1 RSPAQGNDPRG
12 GSGGAGA
19 RAARHG
25 AAAGGAHLCRGGR
38 LRAVVRRP
46 SHDCRPSRWRRRGAG
61 DVPRPGRRRGGARA
75 GELHQRSRHRHAHQ
89 RPARGDRRGTGVRGR
104 DAGADQLDQ
113 VDARPHH
120 GRGVGDRGGRLRP
133 GGGDRRGAADDGPGG
148 PGERLRLRAEPGA
161 PAPGGGG
168 DEQRLCL
175 RRQQRLD
182 DLQEVRGVVTRSRG
196 PTAAC
201 DRTRP
206 APAMK
211 QQTAPL
217 PQGPPTGAARRRRV
231 VVTGAGVVSPLGDSP
246 AALHRALAAG
256 TSARKPVE
264 LFETSGIGC
273 HEAGEIR
280 PFDPQ
285 AYVGERNLRPLDR
298 TSRLLV
304 VAAQLA
310 LADSGWAAGGQLRQ
324 TGTPGGAAAEVGLVV
339 GTTFCSVR
347 TIAEFD
353 RRALRLGPTHA
364 RPLDFAN
371 IGLNAATGQAAI
383 WHGLRGVN
391 STLAGGEASG
401 LQAIAQAAELVR
413 AGRADAVLAGGAE
426 GLCFESFLGYY
437 RAGRLCGALDR
448 GSAERPVPFDAR
460 RNGFS
465 LSEGAA
471 LLMLEE
477 ASSAAARGAAMRA
490 EVLGWGAAFA
500 AASGEAGMADAV
512 ARAVRLALADAGA
525 VPAEIGCPSAAG
537 G

>member
-1 RSPAQGNDPRG
+1 MQRETAPPHQGP
-12 GSGGAGA
+12 ST
-19 RAARHG
+19 G
-25 AAAGGAHLCRGGR
+25 AAA
-38 LRAVVRRP
+38 
-46 SHDCRPSRWRRRGAG
+46 AG
-61 DVPRPGRRRGGARA
+61 
-75 GELHQRSRHRHAHQ
+75 
-89 RPARGDRRGTGVRGR
+89 
-104 DAGADQLDQ
+104 
-113 VDARPHH
+113 
-120 GRGVGDRGGRLRP
+120 
-133 GGGDRRGAADDGPGG
+133 
-148 PGERLRLRAEPGA
+148 
-161 PAPGGGG
+161 
-168 DEQRLCL
+168 
-175 RRQQRLD
+175 
-182 DLQEVRGVVTRSRG
+182 
-196 PTAAC
+196 
-201 DRTRP
+201 
-206 APAMK
+206 
-211 QQTAPL
+211 
-217 PQGPPTGAARRRRV
+217 RRRV
-231 VVTGAGVVSPLGDSP
+231 VVTGAGVVSPLADSP

-256 TSARKPVE
+256 ISARKPIE

-310 LADSGWAAGGQLRQ
+310 LADSGWAPAGQPRPAG
-324 TGTPGGAAAEVGLVV
+324 TTPGAEVGLVV

-353 RRALRLGPTHA
+353 RRALRLGPSHA
-364 RPLDFAN
+364 SPLDFAN
-371 IGLNAATGQAAI
+371 SVINAAAGQAAI

-413 AGRADAVLAGGAE
+413 AGRADALLAGGAE
-426 GLCFESFLGYY
+426 ELCFESFLGYY
-437 RAGRLCGALDR
+437 RAGRLCGSLDR
-448 GSAERPVPFDAR
+448 GAVERPVPFDAR

-477 ASSAAARGAAMRA
+477 AAAAAARGAAVRA

-500 AASGEAGMADAV
+500 AASGEDGMADAV

-525 VPAEIGCPSAAG
+525 APAEIGCLSASASGSPAVDRAEARGVAAALGERAAELPVTAIKAMLGEGLGVSAAWQAVDLVETLG
-537 G
+537 DGVLPGIAGLERLEPGLPLPLPETAPATTRRLAPAARRRALVTAVGADGHCAALVLGAAP

>member
-1 RSPAQGNDPRG
+1 
-12 GSGGAGA
+12 
-19 RAARHG
+19 
-25 AAAGGAHLCRGGR
+25 
-38 LRAVVRRP
+38 
-46 SHDCRPSRWRRRGAG
+46 
-61 DVPRPGRRRGGARA
+61 
-75 GELHQRSRHRHAHQ
+75 
-89 RPARGDRRGTGVRGR
+89 
-104 DAGADQLDQ
+104 
-113 VDARPHH
+113 
-120 GRGVGDRGGRLRP
+120 
-133 GGGDRRGAADDGPGG
+133 
-148 PGERLRLRAEPGA
+148 
-161 PAPGGGG
+161 
-168 DEQRLCL
+168 
-175 RRQQRLD
+175 
-182 DLQEVRGVVTRSRG
+182 
-196 PTAAC
+196 
-201 DRTRP
+201 
-206 APAMK
+206 
-211 QQTAPL
+211 
-217 PQGPPTGAARRRRV
+217 V

-256 TSARKPVE
+256 ASARKPIE

-310 LADSGWAAGGQLRQ
+310 LADSGWAAGGQLRPA
-324 TGTPGGAAAEVGLVV
+324 GTPGSAASEVGLVV

-353 RRALRLGPTHA
+353 RRALRLGPSHA
-364 RPLDFAN
+364 SPLDFAN
-371 IGLNAATGQAAI
+371 SVINAAAGQAAI

-401 LQAIAQAAELVR
+401 LQAIAQATELVR
-413 AGRADAVLAGGAE
+413 SGRADAVLAGGAE
-426 GLCFESFLGYY
+426 ELCFESFLGYY
-437 RAGRLCGALDR
+437 RAGRLCGSLDR
-448 GSAERPVPFDAR
+448 GAVERPVPFDAR

-477 ASSAAARGAAMRA
+477 ASAAAARGAAVRA

-512 ARAVRLALADAGA
+512 ARAVRLALDDAGA
-525 VPAEIGCPSAAG
+525 APAEIGCLSASASGSSTVDRAEARGVAAALGEWAAGLPVTAIKAMLGEGLGVSAAWQAVDLVETLG
-537 G
+537 DGVLPGIAGLEQLEPGLPLPLPETAPAATRRLEPAARQRALITAVGADGHCAALVLGAP